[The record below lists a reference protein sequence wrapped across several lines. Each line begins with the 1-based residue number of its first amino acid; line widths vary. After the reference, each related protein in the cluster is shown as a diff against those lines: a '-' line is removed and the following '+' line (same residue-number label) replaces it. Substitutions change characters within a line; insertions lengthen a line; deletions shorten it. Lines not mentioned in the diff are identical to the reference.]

1 MTEKEYRILAIE
13 NRLKKLNI
21 KPMEN
26 KRLINKWLRI
36 KRRAEQEVA

>member
-1 MTEKEYRILAIE
+1 MTEKEYKILVIE
-13 NRLKKLNI
+13 NRIKKLNI

-36 KRRAEQEVA
+36 KRRLEQEVA